1 MPHIST
7 QPFTANGRAYRPP
20 ARPVVVLCLDGSS
33 DEYLDA
39 ALADFFEKEYD
50 GQAAFLVLA
59 HLSEHNNHPE
69 VARETANKA
78 LGGKL
83 NLFQSC
89 ALTLAQQDHP
99 LQPLCL
105 G

>member
-1 MPHIST
+1 
-7 QPFTANGRAYRPP
+7 
-20 ARPVVVLCLDGSS
+20 
-33 DEYLDA
+33 
-39 ALADFFEKEYD
+39 
-50 GQAAFLVLA
+50 VLA

-69 VARETANKA
+69 VARKTAYKA
-78 LGGKL
+78 LGGKM

-89 ALTLAQQDHP
+89 ALTLAQQDRP